1 MGRLVRQ
8 YGQALDCYRQA
19 IDLFREA
26 GDRYHEATSLA
37 DLGDTQHTAASPTAA
52 HEAWNQALTIFNELA
67 HPKAAPL
74 RAKLLH
80 NLDWYPADVP
90 LAPLAENGTHSCASG

>member
-19 IDLFREA
+19 IDLLREA

-80 NLDWYPADVP
+80 NLDRYPADVP